1 MLTSIG
7 RACEVEEKAS
17 LVGRASVERVLQV
30 SEQLVLD
37 AADRRK
43 QRAALQSDWCDVRR
57 LDGSSRLR
65 QLHHWSTHRQ
75 GCLRALRERHHLADV
90 SVPPP
95 QATRSRRRLS
105 LWPEVERLAQQ
116 GQQHEH
122 VVVRA
127 VPRRP
132 SKGWEVDGDFSARR

>member
-7 RACEVEEKAS
+7 CAGEVEEKAS
-17 LVGRASVERVLQV
+17 LVGRARGVERVLQI

-37 AADRRK
+37 AADCRK
-43 QRAALQSDWCDVRR
+43 QRAALQLDRCDVRR

-65 QLHHWSTHRQ
+65 QLHNWSTHWR
-75 GCLRALRERHHLADV
+75 CLRALCQRHHLADA
-90 SVPPP
+90 SMPPP

-116 GQQHEH
+116 GQQHQH
-122 VVVRA
+122 GRC
-127 VPRRP
+127 
-132 SKGWEVDGDFSARR
+132 